1 MRSSRF
7 SARQPVPDLGAPA
20 PLRSRRSVI
29 DPEPVEV
36 GRVTVRLDGTDRP
49 YTVTGGADA
58 EAAAL
63 LVVGRILREQRAA
76 GGWPPGVTRAG

>member
-1 MRSSRF
+1 M
-7 SARQPVPDLGAPA
+7 AA
-20 PLRSRRSVI
+20 PLVHARLVDATGGSAEYSLTVV

-58 EAAAL
+58 QAAAL

>member
-1 MRSSRF
+1 MAAPPVHARLVDATSG
-7 SARQPVPDLGAPA
+7 SAEYSLTV
-20 PLRSRRSVI
+20 V

>member
-29 DPEPVEV
+29 DDGATTMRRYDQESYLTEAF
-36 GRVTVRLDGTDRP
+36 VRRRDERAT
-49 YTVTGGADA
+49 GADRA
-58 EAAAL
+58 TSWWSPL
-63 LVVGRILREQRAA
+63 RQGRGL
-76 GGWPPGVTRAG
+76 